1 VSRSPAERLKPK
13 LALLSGIPTRCRIEV
28 ILEPFLLSRA
38 LVNTSI
44 ILDEVS
50 LPSAHLKDLVGTSYR
65 FPINPEAGY
74 IDSSVC
80 IDSIHHPVDIRELQF
95 HVSRGSGASL
105 VMKGEINFEFE
116 GPAEWGRF
124 PFVFGMRV
132 ATLAV

>member
-1 VSRSPAERLKPK
+1 MSRSPADRLKPK
-13 LALLSGIPTRCRIEV
+13 LALLSGLAPCCRIEV
-28 ILEPFLLSRA
+28 MLEPFLLNRV

-44 ILDEVS
+44 ILDDVS
-50 LPSAHLKDLVGTSYR
+50 LPSAHLKDLVGTSYK
-65 FPINPEAGY
+65 FPINPQDGY

-80 IDSIHHPVDIRELQF
+80 IDSVHHPVDVRELQF

-105 VMKGEINFEFE
+105 VMKGEINFELE
-116 GPAEWGRF
+116 GPAEWGKF